1 MDPTL
6 FGQFMQQNVGSG
18 AGSIPSY
25 MQPTSGAYQ
34 PPSPPSGL
42 GGGQGGQGGGQ
53 SGAPTDFAG
62 INNVLSQ
69 AGAGMNS
76 MYNQYAPGMMQNA
89 YDQGQYM
96 QSLGNQLSGAYGG
109 LQTGANSILNTA
121 FDPQNALYAR
131 TQQQLQDQTNSA
143 LSQRGI
149 GMSPYGAGVASNA
162 MSNFNI
168 DWQNQQL
175 QRQATGLGAAGTALG
190 QYGAGVAGGQGLAA
204 QGVNLPANMQSTL
217 FSNQNSALQPFQ
229 QVQGNNLQEQQ
240 LQQQQQQ
247 AQEALMMQ
255 YMGMQQ
261 KNQQQQYQNQMGQ
274 LGGLGSALGSFGGAS
289 GSSLFGKLGGGLAG
303 LFGF

>member
-6 FGQFMQQNVGSG
+6 FGQFMQQNVGPG

-25 MQPTSGAYQ
+25 MQQTSGAYQ
-34 PPSPPSGL
+34 PGVP
-42 GGGQGGQGGGQ
+42 
-53 SGAPTDFAG
+53 APAGPDFTG
-62 INNVLSQ
+62 INNIMSQ
-69 AGAGMNS
+69 AGSGMNQA
-76 MYNQYAPGMMQNA
+76 YNQLAPGAQQNAVNQGQTMQN
-89 YDQGQYM
+89 Y
-96 QSLGNQLSGAYGG
+96 GNQVSSAFAPLQQGAS
-109 LQTGANSILNTA
+109 SIMNTA
-121 FDPQNALYAR
+121 FDPQNALYDR
-131 TQQQLQDQTNSA
+131 TQQQLQDQTNAA

-162 MSNFNI
+162 MGNFNI

-175 QRQATGLGAAGTALG
+175 QRQATGLGAAGSALG
-190 QYGAGVAGGQGLAA
+190 QYGAGVAGGQNLAQ
-204 QGVNLPANMQSTL
+204 QGVQLPVSQQSNLFA
-217 FSNQNSALQPFQ
+217 NQNSALAPYQ

-274 LGGLGSALGSFGGAS
+274 LGGLGGALGSFGGAS